1 MIKSEAEY
9 EETLNMIN
17 ELMDDDPE
25 PDSDHGKLLEKLCLL
40 IREYEENESYNN
52 EHLTNNDKRHT

>member
-1 MIKSEAEY
+1 MIKSFAEY

-25 PDSDHGKLLEKLCLL
+25 PDSHHGRLLEKLCIL
-40 IREYEENESYNN
+40 IREYEEKES
-52 EHLTNNDKRHT
+52 DK